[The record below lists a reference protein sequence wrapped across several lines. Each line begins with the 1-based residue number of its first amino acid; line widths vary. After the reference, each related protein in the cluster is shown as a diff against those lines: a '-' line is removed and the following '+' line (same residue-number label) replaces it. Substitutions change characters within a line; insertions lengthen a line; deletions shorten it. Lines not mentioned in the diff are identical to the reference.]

1 MFSPQSI
8 PMEQL
13 NANNNTTFEN
23 NQAYRTSSLS
33 DNDDE
38 VMNTNLTNDNIVY
51 EAEDINLNNSSSP
64 SESNISYCGLKI
76 NSVLS
81 SVLNICSAAIG
92 AGVLTFPYIISTL
105 GIFNTIF
112 IFILVAGC
120 IYHTLNLLR
129 SFVVDTKYFSYSLM
143 TEKTLGKKW
152 LMVYS
157 FSSFIYY
164 LSVNLNYLSLL
175 YSIFKSSFVA
185 HSSFYGYIFLLVT
198 CSIEIFL
205 CLYTSKASNLN
216 LLSLIT
222 MFSFTIIVFVTIYNG
237 INSSVEGDYFANKFS
252 KQNLFNPLENQ
263 NTFTRFFSSITAII
277 KFIYAYSYH
286 CSFPTLIG
294 NLKNVNDSNSKK
306 VHNISFIIISVTYLL
321 VAFFGYIIAENVP
334 TVLFREYEDS
344 NKKDSFTIFIKI
356 ILFFFF
362 FSLIPNRYIIIR
374 DGYTSLIGKDKLT
387 YKKDLLITTLGLI
400 FSNGFVFLNE
410 ELFVEDGNIEID
422 IFSIMVYMFGGIFG
436 VIISFLLPVINYAA
450 VNGKRKIKSIIGYI
464 ISGGFLFVGVLS
476 FGYSI
481 YEMIPPN
488 KEEEQE

>member
-13 NANNNTTFEN
+13 NANNNSSFEN
-23 NQAYRTSSLS
+23 NQAYRMSSLS

-38 VMNTNLTNDNIVY
+38 MINMNLSNDNIIY
-51 EAEDINLNNSSSP
+51 GNEDFNLNNSLSS
-64 SESNISYCGLKI
+64 SESTISYCGIKG

-81 SVLNICSAAIG
+81 AVLNICSAAIG

-105 GIFNTIF
+105 GILNTIF
-112 IFILVAGC
+112 IFILVSVC

-143 TEKTLGKKW
+143 TETTLGKKW
-152 LMVYS
+152 LMAYS

-164 LSVNLNYLSLL
+164 LSINLNYLSLL
-175 YSIFKSSFVA
+175 YSMFKSSFVA

-222 MFSFTIIVFVTIYNG
+222 MFSFTIILLVTIYRG
-237 INSSVEGDYFANKFS
+237 IASSVAGEYFSKKFS
-252 KQNLFNPLENQ
+252 SQNLFNPSENQ
-263 NTFTRFFSSITAII
+263 STFARFFSSITAII

-286 CSFPTLIG
+286 ASFPTLIG

-306 VHNISFIIISVTYLL
+306 VHNISFIIISVVYILI
-321 VAFFGYIIAENVP
+321 AFFGYIIAENVP

-344 NKKDSFTIFIKI
+344 SKTDVFTIFIKI

-400 FSNGFVFLNE
+400 FSNGFVYLNE

-422 IFSIMVYMFGGIFG
+422 IFSIMVYIFGGLFG
-436 VIISFLLPVINYAA
+436 VMISFLLPVINYAA
-450 VNGKRKIKSIIGYI
+450 VNGKRKIKSLIGYLMTA
-464 ISGGFLFVGVLS
+464 GFLIVGVLS
-476 FGYSI
+476 FGYSF
-481 YEMIPPN
+481 YEMVSPN
-488 KEEEQE
+488 TEEE